1 MNLELEGKLAIVTG
15 NSRGIG
21 LAISQALRSE
31 GVIVP
36 DISRT
41 TGYDLSTI
49 KGLDRLINDYPKCD
63 ILCNSVGGGG
73 RWGSEI
79 PEETE
84 EAVWNEVYNNN
95 AGIATKLTMHYLPNM
110 LRKNWGRIVT
120 ISSIFGYEGG
130 GRPWFN
136 MAKSAQISLM
146 KCLSMM
152 SRYATKNITFNTVT
166 PGFIMIPNTGWEK
179 VKNEKP
185 EEYSKALEEFPMR
198 RFGTPEEVAN
208 VVTFLCS
215 EKASLVNGAVI
226 AVDGGQSHSFRNI

>member
-1 MNLELEGKLAIVTG
+1 MKMEFNLKNKLAIVTG

-21 LAISQALRSE
+21 KAITQILRDE
-31 GVIVP
+31 GVCVP

-41 TGYDLSTI
+41 SGYDLTTED
-49 KGLDRLINDYPKCD
+49 GLSRLLSDYPKCD

-79 PEETE
+79 PEETDIQI
-84 EAVWNEVYNNN
+84 WNEVYQKN
-95 AGIATKLTMHYLPNM
+95 AGVAVRLTMHYLPNM
-110 LRKNWGRIVT
+110 INKNWGRVVT
-120 ISSIFGYEGG
+120 ISSIYGYEGG

-136 MAKSAQISLM
+136 MAKSAEISLM

-152 SRYATKNITFNTVT
+152 PRYATKNITFNSVA

-179 VKNEKP
+179 IKNEHP
-185 EEYSKALEEFPMR
+185 DEYSNALEKLPTR

-208 VVTFLCS
+208 AVVFLCS
-215 EKASLVNGAVI
+215 EKASFINGATI
-226 AVDGGQSHSFRNI
+226 SVDGGLSKRF